1 MNTTNSRVQS
11 LMNKVP
17 TSVVDMIVELNKQF
31 ELVKVIQKTC
41 GDARQYVSNFFSNAE
56 SAPKMLDPDFL
67 YHDESGRDVMLNLF
81 LMSLAENY
89 HTMTVSIGARDIN
102 GLGFTLWLSSTTGT
116 AEEIAESV
124 EGLEEQVRDLMMG
137 ESVRSFEEI
146 FAKLEEKQNSA

>member
-1 MNTTNSRVQS
+1 
-11 LMNKVP
+11 
-17 TSVVDMIVELNKQF
+17 
-31 ELVKVIQKTC
+31 
-41 GDARQYVSNFFSNAE
+41 
-56 SAPKMLDPDFL
+56 
-67 YHDESGRDVMLNLF
+67 
-81 LMSLAENY
+81 
-89 HTMTVSIGARDIN
+89 MTVSIGARDIN